1 MNENETVSQG
11 VAGNRKGNKLYCFNT
26 SIRVPDKNIEFLKI
40 MKKYEGKL
48 FTDELKYSIYKDA
61 IQSGALTPVRLTD
74 EVRKKIRHGE
84 ILTDEELTRIMVENK
99 PSNGITGR
107 VGDYVMSLESQALIQ
122 RLGSNRKYR
131 IRVTELGNM
140 LLDEKNNEQDIYTK
154 AMIGLHYGSP
164 ARTTAHNKAIPFL
177 NTLNII
183 QELNNHYQNDSSYKG
198 LTLYEFGVFVL
209 TMKDCK
215 YTKALEKIIDYREEN
230 GTKEVEQYAYDYL
243 EKNDIESYKKETIY
257 GSLSY
262 ADEVLRKFKKTGLIV
277 EKKGYR
283 TRYINFNKHELT
295 KINMIL
301 DKYKDYKWK
310 KFRDTDLYFEYLENI
325 ILPWEE
331 SESNL
336 YQIIKEKANAI
347 NYQGD
352 ISKLTK
358 NKYQEIEKMYY
369 KFVFDNNDYD
379 EFPYENIKMELG
391 LINRTVEGETSLSDV
406 EEFVRFEWFTA
417 LLLASKFGKEKVNG
431 NLILD
436 DNGLPLSQA
445 PGGNADVELFDDK
458 IHYNIEVTTIRNR
471 TQQINAETTTV
482 ARHLANSAD
491 DNLINK
497 AILVAPFI
505 HEDTIRYYKFESTE
519 ENVTLVPI
527 TIDMLLK
534 VVDKSKDTKQF
545 DEFIEEI
552 ADKLKKDSVEEYK
565 KFISNYE

>member
-552 ADKLKKDSVEEYK
+552 ADKLKKGSVEEYK

>member
-74 EVRKKIRHGE
+74 DVRKKIRHGE
-84 ILTDEELTRIMVENK
+84 FLTDEELTRIMVENK

-552 ADKLKKDSVEEYK
+552 ADKLKKGSVEEYK

>member
-1 MNENETVSQG
+1 MKENENVSQG

-61 IQSGALTPVRLTD
+61 IQCGALTPVRLTD
-74 EVRKKIRHGE
+74 EVRNKIRHGE
-84 ILTDEELTRIMVENK
+84 MLSDNELTRIMVENK

-154 AMIGLHYGSP
+154 AMIGLQYGSP
-164 ARTTAHNKAIPFL
+164 ARSTAYNKAIPYL

-183 QELNNHYQNDSSYKG
+183 QQLNNYYRNDSSYKG

-209 TMKDCK
+209 TMKDCNYLK
-215 YTKALEKIIDYREEN
+215 TFEKIINYRERN
-230 GTKEVEQYAYDYL
+230 GIKELEQYAYDYL
-243 EKNDIESYKKETIY
+243 EKNDIKAYDKKTIY
-257 GSLSY
+257 GPGSY

-277 EKKGYR
+277 ERNGYK
-283 TRYINFNKHELT
+283 TRYINFNQHELT
-295 KINMIL
+295 KVNMIL
-301 DKYKDYKWK
+301 DKYKDYNWIN
-310 KFRDTDLYFEYLENI
+310 FRDTDSYFEYLEKI
-325 ILPWEE
+325 VLPWEE
-331 SESNL
+331 SESNF
-336 YQIIKEKANAI
+336 YQIIKEKADAI

-352 ISKLTK
+352 ISNFTQKD
-358 NKYQEIEKMYY
+358 YQEIEKLYY

-458 IHYNIEVTTIRNR
+458 VHYNIEVTTIRNR
-471 TQQINAETTTV
+471 NQQINAETTTV
-482 ARHLANSAD
+482 ARHLANSSV
-491 DNLINK
+491 DNLIDK

-505 HEDTIRYYKFESTE
+505 HEDTIRYYKFEATE

-534 VVDKSKDTKQF
+534 VVDKSLDIKQF

-552 ADKLKKDSVEEYK
+552 ADKLKNESIEEYK